1 MAADA
6 PGMLA
11 YGEFRMRRFLL
22 GSTALAAVAALA
34 PMKASA
40 EEGLKLTIGGRYF
53 ATFGGVI
60 GEDENQPPTS
70 VFAQQ
75 RDYVVKQ
82 DVEIH
87 FKGETTFDN
96 GLTVGVRVEL
106 EGQTSVDQI
115 DAVYAY
121 FDTKWGELR
130 FGDTLEA
137 LASLCYT
144 VPSASSIFGAD
155 SPIFNFS
162 NAGVLGYSGTN
173 GTCYG
178 VDSKS
183 TKVVYFSPDFSGFH
197 FAVSFTPD
205 DTEDT
210 RNTTAGASTR
220 FNDNTGQNS
229 ENISFG
235 ATYEREFNGFGFV
248 IGGGGTFSMD
258 REYSSP
264 FTIRSDDRQ
273 EFNGYAQFRYAGF
286 TLGGAYSYRDSMLES
301 FAAGQDRDQE
311 VFGAGATYAWS
322 RYAVGMGWTRGRYE
336 NGGIVGSDQYDV
348 YALTGS
354 YVLGPGITLDALLGY
369 SEYDGARPFA
379 AFLDYETVEVGLGTA
394 IRF

>member
-1 MAADA
+1 
-6 PGMLA
+6 MLA
-11 YGEFRMRRFLL
+11 YGGFQMRRILL
-22 GSTALAAVAALA
+22 GSTALAAIAVLGA
-34 PMKASA
+34 PGAASA
-40 EEGLKLTIGGRYF
+40 EEGLKLTLGGRYL
-53 ATFGGVI
+53 AAFGGLI
-60 GEDENQPPTS
+60 GEDDNLMPTDPN
-70 VFAQQ
+70 AQL

-106 EGQTSVDQI
+106 EGQTSAADQI

-130 FGDTLEA
+130 FGDTLES

-144 VPSASSIFGAD
+144 VPSASNIFGAD

-162 NAGVLGYSGTN
+162 NAGVLGYAGTN

-178 VDSKS
+178 IDSKS
-183 TKVVYFSPDFSGFH
+183 TKVVYFSPTFGGFN

-210 RNTTAGASTR
+210 RNTTNGAGTR
-220 FNDNTGQNS
+220 FSNNFGQNS
-229 ENISFG
+229 ENISVG

-248 IGGGGTFSMD
+248 IGGGGSFSLD
-258 REYSSP
+258 REYP
-264 FTIRSDDRQ
+264 DFFTVHSDNR
-273 EFNGYAQFRYAGF
+273 EELNAYAQFRYAGF
-286 TLGGAYSYRDSMLES
+286 TLGGAYSYRDAIVED
-301 FAAGQDRDQE
+301 FAPGDDRDAE

-354 YVLGPGITLDALLGY
+354 YVLGPGITIDGLVGY
-369 SEYDGARPFA
+369 SDYEGARPFFA
-379 AFLDYETVEVGLGTA
+379 VRDYQAVEVGVGTSV
-394 IRF
+394 RF